1 MFHVKDNKQGYFFD
15 PFEHFGPKRLSVLKN
30 SWPEIFRSEILPAL
44 PVESLRKYYHD
55 KNGRPSKEIRSM
67 LGLMILQQMLDL
79 TDEKAV
85 GAFMFDARWSYAL
98 DVPGDSDGEAY
109 LCLKSLWT
117 MRKHLTDDG
126 LYVEM
131 FEQATKNLSEVF
143 KVDFDKQR
151 LDSVQIQS
159 NMRHLGR
166 IALFSRTIKKFL
178 LNLKRQHRTH
188 FDQLESARFK
198 SYINKKE
205 EALFA
210 AVKPSET
217 VKTLSLLAEDTHFLL
232 RQFSSNEK
240 VKSMSS
246 FQLLSRL
253 FKEQCTSVDD
263 LENKGTKII
272 SAKPNHEVPSDSLQ
286 NPSDEDAG
294 YSGHKG
300 QGYQVQVME
309 TYSGDTDKKQLSLIT
324 HIEVESA
331 DKHDANAL
339 LPALKNTEK
348 RDMSPKELLADS
360 LYGSDDNVTKAKQD
374 YQTDVLAP
382 VMGAKNK
389 GLNLEHFTMD
399 SKNQITHCPQGIQPV
414 SVKKPNDR
422 FIAKFSCSDCSTCSQ
437 LVNCPVSAHKKAY
450 TLYYD
455 HKMIR
460 TSKRRQYEDT
470 DAFRNVYR
478 YRAGVEATMS
488 QFDRLTGVKRL
499 RVRGL
504 KAVSF
509 AATLKA
515 LGLNILRSARFKY
528 EQNVVFAA

>member
-1 MFHVKDNKQGYFFD
+1 MFHAKDNKQGYI
-15 PFEHFGPKRLSVLKN
+15 FEQFEYLGPKRLSELKN
-30 SWPEIFRSEILPAL
+30 SWAGIFRIEILPEL
-44 PVESLRKYYHD
+44 PVESLRKFYHN
-55 KNGRPSKEIRSM
+55 KHGRPSKEMYSM
-67 LGLMILQQMLDL
+67 LGLMILQQMHDL

-85 GAFMFDARWSYAL
+85 GDFMFDIRWRYAL
-98 DVPGDSDGEAY
+98 DVPGDCDGEAY
-109 LCLKSLWT
+109 LSLKSLWT
-117 MRKHLTDDG
+117 MRKHLTEDG
-126 LYVEM
+126 LYVEL
-131 FEQATKNLSEVF
+131 FEIVTNKLAEVF

-151 LDSVQIQS
+151 LDSVHIQS
-159 NMRHLGR
+159 NMRHFGR
-166 IALFSRTIKKFL
+166 IALFNRTIKKFL
-178 LNLKRQHRTH
+178 LNLKRQQRDLY
-188 FDQLESARFK
+188 DQLNSERFK
-198 SYINKKE
+198 SYVYKKE
-205 EALFA
+205 EVIFA

-217 VKTLSLLAEDTHFLL
+217 TKTLSLLAEDTYFLL
-232 RQFSSNEK
+232 QQFSSNEK

-263 LENKGTKII
+263 IDHKGKKII
-272 SAKPNHEVPSDSLQ
+272 TAKANKDVPSDSLQ

-294 YSGHKG
+294 YCGHKG

-309 TYSGDTDKKQLSLIT
+309 TYSGDSDDKQLSLIT

-331 DKHDANAL
+331 DKHDSNAL
-339 LPALKNTEK
+339 LPALKNTDK
-348 RDMSPKELLADS
+348 RDMAPTELLVDS

-382 VMGAKNK
+382 VMGATKK
-389 GLNLEHFTMD
+389 GLGLEHFTMD
-399 SKNQITHCPQGIQPV
+399 SKNQGIQPV

-488 QFDRLTGVKRL
+488 QFDRLTGVKL

-528 EQNVVFAA
+528 EQNVAFAA